1 MSKRS
6 IKIAAVPGDGI
17 GPEVID
23 AGMEVL
29 QAVAERDGG
38 FEINSERFDWGSERY
53 LSEGDF
59 MPENGLETL
68 RAFDAIFFGSAGDP
82 RVPDHI
88 TLWGAPA

>member
-53 LSEGDF
+53 LSEGYF
-59 MPENGLETL
+59 MPENGL
-68 RAFDAIFFGSAGDP
+68 
-82 RVPDHI
+82 
-88 TLWGAPA
+88 